1 MKTFGE
7 KKKIDYEFSQMM
19 QEASLLYQ
27 EQCLK
32 EHDIDREF
40 IYEKIR
46 DRKRQRVNRFL
57 TSAAAVVLILVTG
70 ITVNVWFQ
78 ADGAYGGKQF
88 IKRCVTIISPL
99 DYDEKIDEDGQKTTI
114 ISIDEEKHLDDAEEY
129 FDGLKAARYIP
140 KGYSFK
146 QLTIQENPTSSFVEY
161 VYNHD
166 TDVALVIAFFYSDD
180 SEDEDTVVMGELY
193 LSPTSGKELYISEN
207 TATNEYCVIELT
219 ENYDCIVS
227 GKGEL
232 KEGIR
237 IIESIEVL

>member
-46 DRKRQRVNRFL
+46 DRKRQRVKRFL

-88 IKRCVTIISPL
+88 VKRCVTIISPL

-114 ISIDEEKHLDDAEEY
+114 ISIDKEEHLDAAQEY

-146 QLTIQENPTSSFVEY
+146 QLTIQEYASSSFVEY
-161 VYNHD
+161 VYDNKN
-166 TDVALVIAFFYSDD
+166 TPLVITFFYSDD
-180 SEDEDTVVMGELY
+180 SEEEDSVVMGELY

-227 GKGEL
+227 GKGKLE
-232 KEGIR
+232 EGVR
-237 IIESIEVL
+237 IIESIENL